1 MPGSIGPRHRITIQG
16 DADASHG
23 PPAFND
29 VPVVDLAT
37 AWSGDAAARR
47 KLADDIAEVCG
58 RVGFFYIKTTG

>member
-1 MPGSIGPRHRITIQG
+1 MLPTARKL
-16 DADASHG
+16 
-23 PPAFND
+23 AFND